1 RWTGDRDGFDAITL
15 AQDVDAAIGRD
26 RIVRGEHDTRHRLA
40 QVFLLEDGVDAI
52 SPQQAVAQLEHDDV
66 GLLLGELGEHGAR
79 QRRAYLARGR
89 HDAEVSEYERVAR
102 TGILEGKDVAAQGN
116 TRRLECIDDQ
126 AAMPHA
132 RDDGRGGRGLAGFHA
147 GACERHD
154 GYAVRHELRF
164 RIELAVTNARRHAD
178 TLAEIRK
185 IQHAADHAA
194 VEGFALVGIHRV
206 AHTEHAADVEHL
218 QDVAG
223 LHALGHVAR
232 IAEQRLAM
240 AECAGNDVA
249 LAHLG
254 HASAG
259 QLERV
264 VGGLVGQ
271 DLDDHDHT
279 FLGGN
284 VVGGDTHLVTQATG
298 LRHRCNLVDDYRTHL
313 TYLQHGHGT
322 CPSTK

>member
-1 RWTGDRDGFDAITL
+1 
-15 AQDVDAAIGRD
+15 
-26 RIVRGEHDTRHRLA
+26 
-40 QVFLLEDGVDAI
+40 
-52 SPQQAVAQLEHDDV
+52 
-66 GLLLGELGEHGAR
+66 
-79 QRRAYLARGR
+79 
-89 HDAEVSEYERVAR
+89 
-102 TGILEGKDVAAQGN
+102 
-116 TRRLECIDDQ
+116 
-126 AAMPHA
+126 
-132 RDDGRGGRGLAGFHA
+132 
-147 GACERHD
+147 
-154 GYAVRHELRF
+154 
-164 RIELAVTNARRHAD
+164 RIELAVTDARRHAD
-178 TLAEIRK
+178 TLAEIRE

-240 AECAGNDVA
+240 AERAGNDVA

-259 QLERV
+259 ELERV

-322 CPSTK
+322 CPSTKRSWRNPVRPAGSIRPRLRRTRRARRPSANAAIRRLRRTNYRAGTEHGPC